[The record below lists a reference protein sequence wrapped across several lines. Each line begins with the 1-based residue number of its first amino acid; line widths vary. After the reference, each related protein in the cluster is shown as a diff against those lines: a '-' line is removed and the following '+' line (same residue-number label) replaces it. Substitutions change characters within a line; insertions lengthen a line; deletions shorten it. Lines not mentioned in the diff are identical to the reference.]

1 MERLKEFFAFPL
13 YLTAIWLLWVL
24 GKQAGIDAIALACIG
39 CILIVFALW
48 LVQSDGQTGKIF
60 ATLSLIA
67 VLGSF
72 LTLSWLNDRA
82 PSIES
87 VEFNENRLN
96 ELTSGHTPVFLE
108 FTADWCITCKTNEVT
123 TLHTTEIQTAFK
135 EAGVV
140 YMVGDWTNEDPEI
153 TKFLNR
159 HGRNGVPL
167 YLFYSG
173 KEGDTPHILPQ
184 LLTKG
189 IVLESISTNNNKTK

>member
-1 MERLKEFFAFPL
+1 M
-13 YLTAIWLLWVL
+13 
-24 GKQAGIDAIALACIG
+24 
-39 CILIVFALW
+39 
-48 LVQSDGQTGKIF
+48 QSDGQTGKIF